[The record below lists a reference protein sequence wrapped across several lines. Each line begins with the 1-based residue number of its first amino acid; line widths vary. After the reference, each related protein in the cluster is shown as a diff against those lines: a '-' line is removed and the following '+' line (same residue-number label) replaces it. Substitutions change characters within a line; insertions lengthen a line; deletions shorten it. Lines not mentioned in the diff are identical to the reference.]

1 MATLRM
7 MCCWRMCN
15 VRSKDC
21 SGPKAPK
28 ENLKKPHVYRSICT
42 MNSTKNITIH
52 VSDSYEVPELYTKAD
67 LQDIEE
73 ALTMGAWIQAT
84 LKSKK
89 STEEVRKVT
98 ERKDAELLRIQTQ
111 YQEKMAKLM
120 DDRKVIAAEKEALH
134 MEVMDRIKEAR
145 GAERESCQK
154 EAEETLRQ
162 LRREHE
168 ILTSR
173 YDLLDIRRQ
182 DLESSREKDIHD
194 AVARTETLMEKLVSS
209 KTDQLEKMENA
220 YQKLHEVIT
229 KQSDDL
235 VKLSA
240 TLGKRG
246 ANVKQKGSDYEEEF
260 GEKLKRHYGLCKGFE
275 LKDTRLGMGHEMD
288 FSMLIEGNLILWE
301 LKNYTSVVPKP
312 EVDKFLRDLKEND
325 ATIGIMISRTTN
337 IYGKCATTMTTE
349 CEEGKLMIYLNRMEE
364 FCGEDES
371 RIFHSL
377 MAIFRIW
384 WNYHREDRGWDRM
397 EMVREL
403 EKAVEEMAKRRT
415 EWRRHKA
422 HLEEI
427 TRWTVDLLEETETRL
442 DRLLK
447 QATTHASSDDTLSSN
462 DVPLPEGVFRE
473 TREEK
478 DLTWIRSI
486 MRVCSVGGEMEIR
499 ELVELLSATHTLS
512 KDTIRSNVMAILQD
526 SAVTKKG
533 IVKFVKGISKA

>member
-1 MATLRM
+1 
-7 MCCWRMCN
+7 
-15 VRSKDC
+15 
-21 SGPKAPK
+21 
-28 ENLKKPHVYRSICT
+28 

-111 YQEKMAKLM
+111 YQERMAKLM

-447 QATTHASSDDTLSSN
+447 QATTHASSGDTLSSN

>member
-1 MATLRM
+1 
-7 MCCWRMCN
+7 
-15 VRSKDC
+15 
-21 SGPKAPK
+21 
-28 ENLKKPHVYRSICT
+28 
-42 MNSTKNITIH
+42 MNSTKPITIH
-52 VSDSYEVPELYTKAD
+52 VSTSYEVPELYTKT
-67 LQDIEE
+67 QDPQEIEE
-73 ALTMGAWIQAT
+73 ALTMGAWIQASI
-84 LKSKK
+84 KSKK

-111 YQEKMAKLM
+111 YQERMAKLM
-120 DDRKVIAAEKEALH
+120 DDMKVLAAEKETLH
-134 MEVMDRIKEAR
+134 MSVMDRVKEAR

-173 YDLLDIRRQ
+173 YDLLDVRRR
-182 DLESSREKDIHD
+182 DLEMSREKDIHD
-194 AVARTETLMEKLVSS
+194 AVTRTETLMEKLVSS
-209 KTDQLEKMENA
+209 KSDQLEKMENA

-337 IYGKCATTMTTE
+337 IYGKHATTMTTE
-349 CEEGKLMIYLNRMEE
+349 CEGGKLMIYLNRMEE

-371 RIFHSL
+371 RIFQSL

-384 WNYHREDRGWDRM
+384 WNYHREEDRGWDRM
-397 EMVREL
+397 EMAREL

-427 TRWTVDLLEETETRL
+427 TRWTVDLLEETELRL

-447 QATTHASSDDTLSSN
+447 RIHAYDSSSIHSPHSANSTHDLNT
-462 DVPLPEGVFRE
+462 PLPEGVFRE

-526 SAVTKKG
+526 SAVVKKG
-533 IVKFVKGISKA
+533 IVKFVRGICKA

>member
-1 MATLRM
+1 M
-7 MCCWRMCN
+7 
-15 VRSKDC
+15 
-21 SGPKAPK
+21 
-28 ENLKKPHVYRSICT
+28 
-42 MNSTKNITIH
+42 
-52 VSDSYEVPELYTKAD
+52 
-67 LQDIEE
+67 
-73 ALTMGAWIQAT
+73 
-84 LKSKK
+84 
-89 STEEVRKVT
+89 
-98 ERKDAELLRIQTQ
+98 
-111 YQEKMAKLM
+111 
-120 DDRKVIAAEKEALH
+120 
-134 MEVMDRIKEAR
+134 
-145 GAERESCQK
+145 
-154 EAEETLRQ
+154 
-162 LRREHE
+162 
-168 ILTSR
+168 
-173 YDLLDIRRQ
+173 
-182 DLESSREKDIHD
+182 SREKDIHD
-194 AVARTETLMEKLVSS
+194 AVTRTETLMEKLVSS
-209 KTDQLEKMENA
+209 KSDQLEKMENA

-312 EVDKFLRDLKEND
+312 EVEKFLRDLKEND

-337 IYGKCATTMTTE
+337 IYGKHATTMTTE
-349 CEEGKLMIYLNRMEE
+349 CEGGKLMIYLNRMEE

-371 RIFHSL
+371 RIFQSL

-384 WNYHREDRGWDRM
+384 WNYHREEDRGWDRI
-397 EMVREL
+397 EMAREL

-427 TRWTVDLLEETETRL
+427 TRWTVDLLEETELRL

-447 QATTHASSDDTLSSN
+447 RIHAYDSSSANSVNSANSPNSANSTHD
-462 DVPLPEGVFRE
+462 PLPEGVFRE

-526 SAVTKKG
+526 SAVVKKG
-533 IVKFVKGISKA
+533 IVKFVRGVSKA

>member
-1 MATLRM
+1 
-7 MCCWRMCN
+7 
-15 VRSKDC
+15 
-21 SGPKAPK
+21 
-28 ENLKKPHVYRSICT
+28 
-42 MNSTKNITIH
+42 MNSTKTITIN
-52 VSDSYEVPELYTKAD
+52 VSTSYEVPELYGKAD
-67 LQDIEE
+67 PQDIEE

-84 LKSKK
+84 MKSKK

-98 ERKDAELLRIQTQ
+98 EQKDAELLRIQTQ
-111 YQEKMAKLM
+111 YQERMTKLM
-120 DDRKVIAAEKEALH
+120 DDRKVLAAEKEALH

-145 GAERESCQK
+145 GAERESCAK

-173 YDLLDIRRQ
+173 YDLLDVRRR

-194 AVARTETLMEKLVSS
+194 AVTRTETLMEKLVSS
-209 KTDQLEKMENA
+209 KSDQLEKMEHA

-260 GEKLKRHYGLCKGFE
+260 GEKLKRHYGMCKGFE

-288 FSMLIEGNLILWE
+288 FSMFMEGHLILWE

-337 IYGKCATTMTTE
+337 IYGKHASTMTTE
-349 CEEGKLMIYLNRMEE
+349 CEGGKLMIYLNRMEE

-384 WNYHREDRGWDRM
+384 WNYHREEDRGWDRM
-397 EMVREL
+397 EMMREL
-403 EKAVEEMAKRRT
+403 EKAVEDMTKRRT

-422 HLEEI
+422 HLDEI

-447 QATTHASSDDTLSSN
+447 RASANIDDSSDVAAT
-462 DVPLPEGVFRE
+462 PLPEGLFRE

-486 MRVCSVGGEMEIR
+486 MRVCSVGGEMEVR
-499 ELVELLSATHTLS
+499 ELVELLSATHKLS
-512 KDTIRSNVMAILQD
+512 KDTIRSNVMAIIQD

-533 IVKFVKGISKA
+533 IVKFVKGICKPEATP

>member
-1 MATLRM
+1 
-7 MCCWRMCN
+7 
-15 VRSKDC
+15 
-21 SGPKAPK
+21 
-28 ENLKKPHVYRSICT
+28 

-111 YQEKMAKLM
+111 YQERMAKLM

-486 MRVCSVGGEMEIR
+486 MRVCAVGGEMEIR

>member
-1 MATLRM
+1 MYRGLHPH
-7 MCCWRMCN
+7 
-15 VRSKDC
+15 K
-21 SGPKAPK
+21 GG
-28 ENLKKPHVYRSICT
+28 LKPTKGGLKNPHVVLSICT
-42 MNSTKNITIH
+42 MNPTKNITIQ
-52 VSDSYEVPELYTKAD
+52 VSASYELPELYTKASED
-67 LQDIEE
+67 TESIEE
-73 ALTMGAWIQAT
+73 ALTMGSWIQAT

-111 YQEKMAKLM
+111 YQERMAKLM
-120 DDRKVIAAEKEALH
+120 DDMKVLSLEKETLH
-134 MEVMDRIKEAR
+134 MGVMDRVKEAR

-154 EAEETLRQ
+154 EAEETVRQ

-173 YDLLDIRRQ
+173 YDLLDVRRR
-182 DLESSREKDIHD
+182 DLEASREKDIHD
-194 AVARTETLMEKLVSS
+194 AVTRTETLMEKLVCS

-220 YQKLHEVIT
+220 YQKLHDVIS
-229 KQSDDL
+229 KQSEDL

-260 GEKLKRHYGLCKGFE
+260 GEKLKRHYGMCKGFE

-288 FSMLIEGNLILWE
+288 FSMFMEGHLILWE

-337 IYGKCATTMTTE
+337 IYGKHTHTMTTE
-349 CEEGKLMIYLNRMEE
+349 CEGGKLMIYVNRMEE

-384 WNYHREDRGWDRM
+384 WNYHREEDRGWDRM

-403 EKAVEEMAKRRT
+403 EQAVEHMAKRRT

-422 HLEEI
+422 HLDEI

-447 QATTHASSDDTLSSN
+447 RANANGSANTGDIHDSSPS
-462 DVPLPEGVFRE
+462 PLPEGLFRE

-512 KDTIRSNVMAILQD
+512 KDTIRSNVMAIIQD
-526 SAVTKKG
+526 SAVIKKG

>member
-1 MATLRM
+1 
-7 MCCWRMCN
+7 
-15 VRSKDC
+15 
-21 SGPKAPK
+21 
-28 ENLKKPHVYRSICT
+28 
-42 MNSTKNITIH
+42 MNSTKPITIH
-52 VSDSYEVPELYTKAD
+52 VSTSYEVPELYGKAD
-67 LQDIEE
+67 PQDIEE

-84 LKSKK
+84 LQSKK

-111 YQEKMAKLM
+111 YQERMTKLM
-120 DDRKVIAAEKEALH
+120 DDRKVLAAEKEALH

-145 GAERESCQK
+145 GAERESCAK

-173 YDLLDIRRQ
+173 YDLLDVRRR

-194 AVARTETLMEKLVSS
+194 AVTRTETLMEKLVSS
-209 KTDQLEKMENA
+209 KSDQLEKMEHA

-260 GEKLKRHYGLCKGFE
+260 GEKLKRHYGMCKGFE

-288 FSMLIEGNLILWE
+288 FSMFMEGHLILWE

-337 IYGKCATTMTTE
+337 IYGKHASTMTTE
-349 CEEGKLMIYLNRMEE
+349 CEGGKLMIYLNRMEE

-447 QATTHASSDDTLSSN
+447 QATTHARSDDTLSSN

-533 IVKFVKGISKA
+533 IVKFVKGISKTQSTP

>member
-1 MATLRM
+1 
-7 MCCWRMCN
+7 
-15 VRSKDC
+15 
-21 SGPKAPK
+21 
-28 ENLKKPHVYRSICT
+28 

-111 YQEKMAKLM
+111 YQERMAKLM

-384 WNYHREDRGWDRM
+384 WNYHREEDRGWDRM
-397 EMVREL
+397 EMMREL
-403 EKAVEEMAKRRT
+403 EKAVEDMTKRRT

-422 HLEEI
+422 HLDEI

-447 QATTHASSDDTLSSN
+447 RASANIDDSSDAAAT
-462 DVPLPEGVFRE
+462 PLPEGLFRE

-486 MRVCSVGGEMEIR
+486 MRVCSVGGEMEVR
-499 ELVELLSATHTLS
+499 ELVELLSATHKLS
-512 KDTIRSNVMAILQD
+512 KDTIRSNVMAIIQD

-533 IVKFVKGISKA
+533 IVKFVKGISRPEATP

>member
-1 MATLRM
+1 
-7 MCCWRMCN
+7 
-15 VRSKDC
+15 
-21 SGPKAPK
+21 
-28 ENLKKPHVYRSICT
+28 
-42 MNSTKNITIH
+42 MNSTKAITLH
-52 VSDSYEVPELYTKAD
+52 VSASYEVPELYTKASEE
-67 LQDIEE
+67 DIEE
-73 ALTMGAWIQAT
+73 ALTMGAWIQAS
-84 LKSKK
+84 LQNKK

-111 YQEKMAKLM
+111 YQERMAKLM
-120 DDRKVIAAEKEALH
+120 DDRKVLVAEKEALH
-134 MEVMDRIKEAR
+134 MEVMDRVKEAR
-145 GAERESCQK
+145 DAERESCQK

-173 YDLLDIRRQ
+173 YDLLDIRRR
-182 DLESSREKDIHD
+182 DLEASREKDIHD
-194 AVARTETLMEKLVSS
+194 AVTRTETLMEKLVCS
-209 KTDQLEKMENA
+209 KTDQLEKMEHA

-246 ANVKQKGSDYEEEF
+246 ANVRQKGSDYEEEF
-260 GEKLKRHYGLCKGFE
+260 GEKLKRHYGMCKGFE

-288 FSMLIEGNLILWE
+288 FSMFMEGHMILWE

-337 IYGKCATTMTTE
+337 IYGKHTHTMTTE
-349 CEEGKLMIYLNRMEE
+349 CEGGKLMIYLNRMEE

-371 RIFHSL
+371 RVFQSL

-384 WNYHREDRGWDRM
+384 WNYHREEDRGWDRK
-397 EMVREL
+397 ELVREL
-403 EKAVEEMAKRRT
+403 EKALDDMAKRRT

-427 TRWTVDLLEETETRL
+427 TRWTVDLLEETELRL

-447 QATTHASSDDTLSSN
+447 RARAHDDAQDDQDTQN
-462 DVPLPEGVFRE
+462 IPLPEGLFRE

-486 MRVCSVGGEMEIR
+486 MRVCSLGGEMEVR
-499 ELVELLSATHTLS
+499 ELVELLSATHKLS
-512 KDTIRSNVMAILQD
+512 KDTIRSNVMAIIQD
-526 SAVTKKG
+526 SAVIKKG

>member
-1 MATLRM
+1 MNRTITLQ
-7 MCCWRMCN
+7 
-15 VRSKDC
+15 
-21 SGPKAPK
+21 
-28 ENLKKPHVYRSICT
+28 
-42 MNSTKNITIH
+42 
-52 VSDSYEVPELYTKAD
+52 VSASYEVPELYTKAHE
-67 LQDIEE
+67 QDIEE

-111 YQEKMAKLM
+111 YQERMAKLM
-120 DDRKVIAAEKEALH
+120 DDMKALAAEKEALH
-134 MEVMDRIKEAR
+134 LGVMDRVKEAR

-173 YDLLDIRRQ
+173 YDLLDIRRR

-194 AVARTETLMEKLVSS
+194 AVTRTETLMEKLVSS
-209 KTDQLEKMENA
+209 KTDQLEKMESA

-312 EVDKFLRDLKEND
+312 EVEKFLRDLKEND

-337 IYGKCATTMTTE
+337 IYGKHASGSITSGSMTTE
-349 CEEGKLMIYLNRMEE
+349 CEGGKLMIYLNRMEE

-371 RIFHSL
+371 RIFQSL

-384 WNYHREDRGWDRM
+384 WNYHREEDRGWDRM
-397 EMVREL
+397 EMVRDL

-415 EWRRHKA
+415 EWRRHRA

-447 QATTHASSDDTLSSN
+447 RASALDSSH
-462 DVPLPEGVFRE
+462 DPSHPHDHPLPEGVFRE

-486 MRVCSVGGEMEIR
+486 MRVCVAGGEMEVR

-526 SAVTKKG
+526 SAVIKKG
-533 IVKFVKGISKA
+533 IVKFVKGISKTQPTP

>member
-1 MATLRM
+1 
-7 MCCWRMCN
+7 
-15 VRSKDC
+15 
-21 SGPKAPK
+21 
-28 ENLKKPHVYRSICT
+28 
-42 MNSTKNITIH
+42 MNRTITIQ
-52 VSDSYEVPELYTKAD
+52 VSDSYEVPELYTKASE
-67 LQDIEE
+67 DIEE

-111 YQEKMAKLM
+111 YQEKMTKLM
-120 DDRKVIAAEKEALH
+120 DDRTVLAAEKEALH

-209 KTDQLEKMENA
+209 KTDQLEKMESA

-288 FSMLIEGNLILWE
+288 FSMMIEGNLILWE

-349 CEEGKLMIYLNRMEE
+349 CEEGKLMIYVNRMEE

-447 QATTHASSDDTLSSN
+447 QATTRAN
-462 DVPLPEGVFRE
+462 DSHDLHDPNTSPLPEGVFRE

-533 IVKFVKGISKA
+533 IVKFVKGISRAVPV

>member
-1 MATLRM
+1 
-7 MCCWRMCN
+7 
-15 VRSKDC
+15 
-21 SGPKAPK
+21 
-28 ENLKKPHVYRSICT
+28 
-42 MNSTKNITIH
+42 MNSTKPITIH
-52 VSDSYEVPELYTKAD
+52 VSTSYEVPELYTKAT
-67 LQDIEE
+67 QEDIED

-84 LKSKK
+84 MKSKK

-111 YQEKMAKLM
+111 YQERMAKLM
-120 DDRKVIAAEKEALH
+120 DDRKILAAEKEALH

-145 GAERESCQK
+145 GAERESCAK

-173 YDLLDIRRQ
+173 YDLLDVRRR
-182 DLESSREKDIHD
+182 DLETSREKDIHD
-194 AVARTETLMEKLVSS
+194 AVTRTETLMEKLVSS
-209 KTDQLEKMENA
+209 KSDQLEKMENA

-337 IYGKCATTMTTE
+337 IYGKHTHMMTTE
-349 CEEGKLMIYLNRMEE
+349 CEGGKLMIYLNRMEE

-384 WNYHREDRGWDRM
+384 WNYHREEDRGWDRM

-403 EKAVEEMAKRRT
+403 EKAVEDMAKRRT

-422 HLEEI
+422 HLDEI

-447 QATTHASSDDTLSSN
+447 RATANTNEN
-462 DVPLPEGVFRE
+462 DPSHDAPDLPEGVFRE

-512 KDTIRSNVMAILQD
+512 KDTIRSNIMAILQD
-526 SAVTKKG
+526 SAVIKKG
-533 IVKFVKGISKA
+533 IVKFVRGISKA

>member
-1 MATLRM
+1 
-7 MCCWRMCN
+7 
-15 VRSKDC
+15 
-21 SGPKAPK
+21 
-28 ENLKKPHVYRSICT
+28 
-42 MNSTKNITIH
+42 MNSTKAITIH
-52 VSDSYEVPELYTKAD
+52 VSDSYEVPELYTKAQE
-67 LQDIEE
+67 QDIEE
-73 ALTMGAWIQAT
+73 ALPMGAWIQAT

-111 YQEKMAKLM
+111 YQERMAKLM

-337 IYGKCATTMTTE
+337 IYGKHATTMTTE
-349 CEEGKLMIYLNRMEE
+349 CEGGKLMIYLNRMEE

-384 WNYHREDRGWDRM
+384 WNYYREEDRGWDRM

-427 TRWTVDLLEETETRL
+427 TRWTGDLLEETELRL

-447 QATTHASSDDTLSSN
+447 RIHTHDSSSANSSHSGSSPNNVN
-462 DVPLPEGVFRE
+462 DPLPEGLFRE

-478 DLTWIRSI
+478 DITWIRSI
-486 MRVCSVGGEMEIR
+486 MRVCSVGGEMEVR

-533 IVKFVKGISKA
+533 IVKFVRGISKAQPA

>member
-1 MATLRM
+1 
-7 MCCWRMCN
+7 
-15 VRSKDC
+15 
-21 SGPKAPK
+21 
-28 ENLKKPHVYRSICT
+28 
-42 MNSTKNITIH
+42 MNRTITIQ
-52 VSDSYEVPELYTKAD
+52 VSDSYEVPELYTKASE
-67 LQDIEE
+67 DIEE

-111 YQEKMAKLM
+111 YQERMAKLM
-120 DDRKVIAAEKEALH
+120 DDRKVLAAEKEALH

-154 EAEETLRQ
+154 EAEETVRQ

-349 CEEGKLMIYLNRMEE
+349 CEEGKLMIYVNRMEE

-447 QATTHASSDDTLSSN
+447 QATTHASSDALSSN

-533 IVKFVKGISKA
+533 IVKFVKGISKTQSV

>member
-1 MATLRM
+1 
-7 MCCWRMCN
+7 
-15 VRSKDC
+15 
-21 SGPKAPK
+21 
-28 ENLKKPHVYRSICT
+28 

-111 YQEKMAKLM
+111 YQERMAKLM

-478 DLTWIRSI
+478 DMTWIRSI

>member
-1 MATLRM
+1 
-7 MCCWRMCN
+7 
-15 VRSKDC
+15 
-21 SGPKAPK
+21 
-28 ENLKKPHVYRSICT
+28 
-42 MNSTKNITIH
+42 MNSTKPITIH
-52 VSDSYEVPELYTKAD
+52 VSTSYEVPELYTKAA
-67 LQDIEE
+67 QEDIED
-73 ALTMGAWIQAT
+73 ALTMGAWIQTT
-84 LKSKK
+84 LQNKK

-111 YQEKMAKLM
+111 YQERMAKLM
-120 DDRKVIAAEKEALH
+120 DDRKVLAAEKEALH

-145 GAERESCQK
+145 DAERESCAK

-173 YDLLDIRRQ
+173 YDLLDVRRR
-182 DLESSREKDIHD
+182 DLEMSREKDIHD
-194 AVARTETLMEKLVSS
+194 AVTRTETLMEKLVCS
-209 KTDQLEKMENA
+209 KTDQLEKMEHA

-260 GEKLKRHYGLCKGFE
+260 GEKLKRHYGMCKGFE

-288 FSMLIEGNLILWE
+288 FSMFMEGHLILWE

-325 ATIGIMISRTTN
+325 ATIGVMISRTTN
-337 IYGKCATTMTTE
+337 IYGKHASTMTTE
-349 CEEGKLMIYLNRMEE
+349 CEGGKLMIYLNRMEE

-384 WNYHREDRGWDRM
+384 WNYHREEDRGWDRM
-397 EMVREL
+397 EMMREL
-403 EKAVEEMAKRRT
+403 EKAVEDMTKRRT

-422 HLEEI
+422 HLDEI
-427 TRWTVDLLEETETRL
+427 TRWTVDLLEETEIRL

-447 QATTHASSDDTLSSN
+447 RANASAPDSSDAAGT
-462 DVPLPEGVFRE
+462 PLPEGLFRE

-486 MRVCSVGGEMEIR
+486 MRVCSVGGEMEVR
-499 ELVELLSATHTLS
+499 ELVELLSATHKLS
-512 KDTIRSNVMAILQD
+512 KDTIRSNVMAIIQD
-526 SAVTKKG
+526 SAVMKKG
-533 IVKFVKGISKA
+533 IVKFIKGISKPEATP

>member
-1 MATLRM
+1 MK
-7 MCCWRMCN
+7 
-15 VRSKDC
+15 S
-21 SGPKAPK
+21 
-28 ENLKKPHVYRSICT
+28 
-42 MNSTKNITIH
+42 ITIH
-52 VSDSYEVPELYTKAD
+52 VSDSYEVPELYTKAQGD
-67 LQDIEE
+67 LLDVEE

-154 EAEETLRQ
+154 EAEETVRQ

-173 YDLLDIRRQ
+173 YDLLDIRRR

-209 KTDQLEKMENA
+209 KTDQLEKMESA

-403 EKAVEEMAKRRT
+403 EKAVEEMTKRRT

-447 QATTHASSDDTLSSN
+447 QATTRAN
-462 DVPLPEGVFRE
+462 DSHDLHDPLPEGVFRE

-486 MRVCSVGGEMEIR
+486 MRICSVGGEMEIR
-499 ELVELLSATHTLS
+499 ELVELLSATHRLS
-512 KDTIRSNVMAILQD
+512 KDTIRSNVMAILLD

-533 IVKFVKGISKA
+533 IVKFVKGISRTV

>member
-1 MATLRM
+1 
-7 MCCWRMCN
+7 
-15 VRSKDC
+15 
-21 SGPKAPK
+21 
-28 ENLKKPHVYRSICT
+28 
-42 MNSTKNITIH
+42 MNSTKAITIH
-52 VSDSYEVPELYTKAD
+52 VSASYEVPELYMKASED
-67 LQDIEE
+67 TESTEE

-349 CEEGKLMIYLNRMEE
+349 CEEGKLMIYVNRMEE

-447 QATTHASSDDTLSSN
+447 QATTSSASDTLLSN
-462 DVPLPEGVFRE
+462 DPLPEGVFRE

-526 SAVTKKG
+526 SAVIKKG
-533 IVKFVKGISKA
+533 IVKFVRGISKT

>member
-1 MATLRM
+1 
-7 MCCWRMCN
+7 
-15 VRSKDC
+15 
-21 SGPKAPK
+21 
-28 ENLKKPHVYRSICT
+28 
-42 MNSTKNITIH
+42 MNSTKPITIH
-52 VSDSYEVPELYTKAD
+52 VSTSYEVPELYTKAPHE
-67 LQDIEE
+67 DIEE

-84 LKSKK
+84 MKSKK

-111 YQEKMAKLM
+111 YQERMAKLM
-120 DDRKVIAAEKEALH
+120 DDRKVLAAEKEALH

-145 GAERESCQK
+145 GAERESCAK
-154 EAEETLRQ
+154 EAEETVRQ

-173 YDLLDIRRQ
+173 YDLLDVRRR
-182 DLESSREKDIHD
+182 DLETSREKDIHD
-194 AVARTETLMEKLVSS
+194 AVTRTETLMEKLVSS
-209 KTDQLEKMENA
+209 KSDQLEKMEHA

-337 IYGKCATTMTTE
+337 IYGKHATTMTTE
-349 CEEGKLMIYLNRMEE
+349 CEGGKLMIYLNRMEE

-384 WNYHREDRGWDRM
+384 WNYYREEDRGWDRM

-427 TRWTVDLLEETETRL
+427 TRWTGDLLEETELRL

-447 QATTHASSDDTLSSN
+447 RIHTHDSSSANSSHSGSSPNNVN
-462 DVPLPEGVFRE
+462 DPLPEGLFRE

-478 DLTWIRSI
+478 DITWIRSI
-486 MRVCSVGGEMEIR
+486 MRVCSVGGEMEVR

-533 IVKFVKGISKA
+533 IVKFVRGISKAQPA

>member
-1 MATLRM
+1 
-7 MCCWRMCN
+7 
-15 VRSKDC
+15 
-21 SGPKAPK
+21 
-28 ENLKKPHVYRSICT
+28 
-42 MNSTKNITIH
+42 MNSTKAITIH
-52 VSDSYEVPELYTKAD
+52 VSDSYEVPELYTKAAHE
-67 LQDIEE
+67 DIEE

-349 CEEGKLMIYLNRMEE
+349 CEEGKLMIYVNRMEE

-447 QATTHASSDDTLSSN
+447 QATTSSAHSSDSNASN
-462 DVPLPEGVFRE
+462 DPLPEGVFRE

-478 DLTWIRSI
+478 DLIWIRSI

-526 SAVTKKG
+526 SAVIKKG

>member
-1 MATLRM
+1 
-7 MCCWRMCN
+7 
-15 VRSKDC
+15 
-21 SGPKAPK
+21 
-28 ENLKKPHVYRSICT
+28 

-111 YQEKMAKLM
+111 YQERMAKLM

-447 QATTHASSDDTLSSN
+447 QATTHARSDDTLSSN

-533 IVKFVKGISKA
+533 IVKFVKGISKTQSTP

>member
-1 MATLRM
+1 
-7 MCCWRMCN
+7 
-15 VRSKDC
+15 
-21 SGPKAPK
+21 
-28 ENLKKPHVYRSICT
+28 

-111 YQEKMAKLM
+111 YQERMAKLM

-462 DVPLPEGVFRE
+462 DPLPEGVFRE

>member
-1 MATLRM
+1 
-7 MCCWRMCN
+7 
-15 VRSKDC
+15 
-21 SGPKAPK
+21 
-28 ENLKKPHVYRSICT
+28 
-42 MNSTKNITIH
+42 MNSTKNITIQ
-52 VSDSYEVPELYTKAD
+52 VSASYEVPELYTKAD
-67 LQDIEE
+67 LQDTEE

-84 LKSKK
+84 LKNKK

-120 DDRKVIAAEKEALH
+120 DDRKVIAAEKETLH

-301 LKNYTSVVPKP
+301 LKNYTSIVPKP

-349 CEEGKLMIYLNRMEE
+349 CEEGKLMIYVNRMEE

-447 QATTHASSDDTLSSN
+447 QATTNAHSSDANASN
-462 DVPLPEGVFRE
+462 DVPLPEGVFRD

-533 IVKFVKGISKA
+533 IVKFVRGISKA

>member
-1 MATLRM
+1 
-7 MCCWRMCN
+7 
-15 VRSKDC
+15 
-21 SGPKAPK
+21 
-28 ENLKKPHVYRSICT
+28 
-42 MNSTKNITIH
+42 
-52 VSDSYEVPELYTKAD
+52 
-67 LQDIEE
+67 
-73 ALTMGAWIQAT
+73 
-84 LKSKK
+84 
-89 STEEVRKVT
+89 
-98 ERKDAELLRIQTQ
+98 
-111 YQEKMAKLM
+111 
-120 DDRKVIAAEKEALH
+120 
-134 MEVMDRIKEAR
+134 
-145 GAERESCQK
+145 
-154 EAEETLRQ
+154 
-162 LRREHE
+162 
-168 ILTSR
+168 
-173 YDLLDIRRQ
+173 
-182 DLESSREKDIHD
+182 
-194 AVARTETLMEKLVSS
+194 
-209 KTDQLEKMENA
+209 
-220 YQKLHEVIT
+220 
-229 KQSDDL
+229 
-235 VKLSA
+235 
-240 TLGKRG
+240 
-246 ANVKQKGSDYEEEF
+246 
-260 GEKLKRHYGLCKGFE
+260 
-275 LKDTRLGMGHEMD
+275 
-288 FSMLIEGNLILWE
+288 
-301 LKNYTSVVPKP
+301 
-312 EVDKFLRDLKEND
+312 
-325 ATIGIMISRTTN
+325 MISRTTN

-486 MRVCSVGGEMEIR
+486 MRVCAVGGEMEIR

>member
-1 MATLRM
+1 MNQTKTVTLQ
-7 MCCWRMCN
+7 
-15 VRSKDC
+15 
-21 SGPKAPK
+21 
-28 ENLKKPHVYRSICT
+28 
-42 MNSTKNITIH
+42 
-52 VSDSYEVPELYTKAD
+52 VSASYEVPDLYTKACGD
-67 LQDIEE
+67 THDIEE
-73 ALTMGAWIQAT
+73 ALTLGAWIQPT
-84 LKSKK
+84 LQHKK
-89 STEEVRKVT
+89 SSEEVRKVT
-98 ERKDAELLRIQTQ
+98 ERKDAELHRIQTQ
-111 YQEKMAKLM
+111 YQERMAKLM
-120 DDRKVIAAEKEALH
+120 DDMKVLAAEKEALH
-134 MEVMDRIKEAR
+134 LGVMDRVKEAR
-145 GAERESCQK
+145 GSERESCQK

-173 YDLLDIRRQ
+173 YDLLDIRRR

-194 AVARTETLMEKLVSS
+194 AVTRTETLMEKLVTS
-209 KTDQLEKMENA
+209 KTDQLEKMEGA
-220 YQKLHEVIT
+220 YQKLHDVIA

-337 IYGKCATTMTTE
+337 IYGKHASGSMITE
-349 CEEGKLMIYLNRMEE
+349 CEGGKLMIYLNRMEE

-371 RIFHSL
+371 RIFQSL

-384 WNYHREDRGWDRM
+384 WNYHREEDRGWDRR

-403 EKAVEEMAKRRT
+403 EKAVEDMAKRRT

-422 HLEEI
+422 HLDEI
-427 TRWTVDLLEETETRL
+427 TRWTVDLLEETELRL

-447 QATTHASSDDTLSSN
+447 QAHNQHADDSSQDTEAL
-462 DVPLPEGVFRE
+462 PIPEGVFRE

-478 DLTWIRSI
+478 DRTWIRSI
-486 MRVCSVGGEMEIR
+486 MRVCVPGGEMEIR

-512 KDTIRSNVMAILQD
+512 KDTIRSNIMAILQD

-533 IVKFVKGISKA
+533 IVKFVRGLSRA

>member
-1 MATLRM
+1 
-7 MCCWRMCN
+7 
-15 VRSKDC
+15 
-21 SGPKAPK
+21 
-28 ENLKKPHVYRSICT
+28 
-42 MNSTKNITIH
+42 
-52 VSDSYEVPELYTKAD
+52 
-67 LQDIEE
+67 
-73 ALTMGAWIQAT
+73 
-84 LKSKK
+84 
-89 STEEVRKVT
+89 
-98 ERKDAELLRIQTQ
+98 
-111 YQEKMAKLM
+111 
-120 DDRKVIAAEKEALH
+120 
-134 MEVMDRIKEAR
+134 
-145 GAERESCQK
+145 
-154 EAEETLRQ
+154 
-162 LRREHE
+162 
-168 ILTSR
+168 
-173 YDLLDIRRQ
+173 
-182 DLESSREKDIHD
+182 
-194 AVARTETLMEKLVSS
+194 VSS
-209 KTDQLEKMENA
+209 KTDQLEKMESA

-312 EVDKFLRDLKEND
+312 EVEKFLRDLKEND

-337 IYGKCATTMTTE
+337 IYGKHASGSITSGSMTTE
-349 CEEGKLMIYLNRMEE
+349 CEGGKLMIYLNRMEE

-371 RIFHSL
+371 RIFQSL

-384 WNYHREDRGWDRM
+384 WNYHREEDRGWDRM
-397 EMVREL
+397 EMVRDL

-415 EWRRHKA
+415 EWRRHRA

-447 QATTHASSDDTLSSN
+447 RATTHHDANSANSPNSPHDQ
-462 DVPLPEGVFRE
+462 PLPEGVFRE

-486 MRVCSVGGEMEIR
+486 MRLCSAGGEMEVR
-499 ELVELLSATHTLS
+499 ELVELLSTTHTLS

-526 SAVTKKG
+526 SAVIKKG
-533 IVKFVKGISKA
+533 IVKFVKGICKA

>member
-1 MATLRM
+1 MHKGHLRLQ
-7 MCCWRMCN
+7 RAL
-15 VRSKDC
+15 KD
-21 SGPKAPK
+21 PA
-28 ENLKKPHVYRSICT
+28 ENLKNARTIHSICT
-42 MNSTKNITIH
+42 MNRTITIQ
-52 VSDSYEVPELYTKAD
+52 VSDSYEVPELYTKAHD
-67 LQDIEE
+67 PQVSQDIEE

-111 YQEKMAKLM
+111 YQEKMTKLM
-120 DDRKVIAAEKEALH
+120 DDRTVLAAEKEALH

-194 AVARTETLMEKLVSS
+194 AVTRTETLMEKLVSS
-209 KTDQLEKMENA
+209 KTDQLEKMESA

-288 FSMLIEGNLILWE
+288 FSMMIEGNLILWE

-349 CEEGKLMIYLNRMEE
+349 CEEGKLMIYVNRMEE

-447 QATTHASSDDTLSSN
+447 QATTRANDSHDLHDSN
-462 DVPLPEGVFRE
+462 TSPLPEGVFRE

-533 IVKFVKGISKA
+533 IVKFVKGISRAVPV